1 MNSNN
6 SNFYDAKNI
15 PARNSLTYNNGCYVN
30 VTAIFVDI
38 VGSSEIDLD
47 FTRKNT
53 YHDVVEKL
61 AELYPELV
69 NILIAPDKKTFLSS
83 NLFIINDEMN
93 DPVFFMEQHPK
104 DGDRLTLVSVMTGG

>member
-1 MNSNN
+1 MTEEKLVNLTIELTGV
-6 SNFYDAKNI
+6 AK
-15 PARNSLTYNNGCYVN
+15 
-30 VTAIFVDI
+30 DI
-38 VGSSEIDLD
+38 AGTSEIELGFRQQD
-47 FTRKNT
+47 T

-61 AELYPELV
+61 AELHPGLV

-93 DPVFFMEQHPK
+93 DPVFFMDQHPN

>member
-1 MNSNN
+1 MILLMTEKWVNLTIELTGV
-6 SNFYDAKNI
+6 AK
-15 PARNSLTYNNGCYVN
+15 
-30 VTAIFVDI
+30 DI
-38 VGSSEIDLD
+38 AGASEIEMGLSPSE
-47 FTRKNT
+47 T

-61 AELYPELV
+61 AEMHPDLV
-69 NILIAPDKKTFLSS
+69 NILIAPDRKSFLSS

>member
-1 MNSNN
+1 MDKNN
-6 SNFYDAKNI
+6 SIKLTIELTGVAK
-15 PARNSLTYNNGCYVN
+15 
-30 VTAIFVDI
+30 DI
-38 VGSSEIDLD
+38 VGSPEIQLEFSQKD
-47 FTRKNT
+47 T

-61 AELYPELV
+61 AELYPALV

-93 DPVFFMEQHPK
+93 DPVFFMDQYPK

>member
-1 MNSNN
+1 MDNDSIKLTIELTGV
-6 SNFYDAKNI
+6 AK
-15 PARNSLTYNNGCYVN
+15 
-30 VTAIFVDI
+30 DI

-47 FTRKNT
+47 FTRQNT

-61 AELYPELV
+61 ADLYPDLV

>member
-1 MNSNN
+1 MGLRS
-6 SNFYDAKNI
+6 
-15 PARNSLTYNNGCYVN
+15 T
-30 VTAIFVDI
+30 
-38 VGSSEIDLD
+38 E
-47 FTRKNT
+47 T

-61 AELYPELV
+61 AEMHPDLV

-93 DPVFFMEQHPK
+93 DPVFFMEQHPN